1 MTSVVEVGTMK
12 TAAPEN
18 KLSRTLKVAAVG
30 AVVGMAVTIGIAYP
44 VLDDKWNAPAAAPAP
59 LACSTAQP
67 QSPKDV
73 SESFTGSKAP
83 RAVAVDEAVTG
94 LTHVNTHYH
103 LGAEH
108 KSDGE
113 YDKKHDTSGARRLLS
128 AETEYGYYCDDV
140 AWVQGLNTAQKT
152 EYDWQY
158 CENTHVGKTYEMH
171 WVYSSGGEGDLSAG
185 LGGAFDSQNN
195 PKVTVRAQVYHIV
208 NDNTYDR
215 STLLD
220 GWDTTQL
227 GYTLANQNAMQQSQ
241 TNAATNFGPVTYS
254 GSTTGRSYN
263 NDDSCSP
270 YQINWQVDR
279 VCRPISA
286 KSFDDMCKKMKEQY
300 GMDADAEPHSSRD
313 LVSTA
318 LSANT
323 QAALSSGN
331 L

>member
-30 AVVGMAVTIGIAYP
+30 AVVGMAVTIGISYP
-44 VLDDKWNAPAAAPAP
+44 VLDDKWNAPAASPAP

-73 SESFTGSKAP
+73 SSTFTGSKAP

-108 KSDGE
+108 KSAGQ
-113 YDKKHDTSGARRLLS
+113 YDKQHDTSHSHARRLLS

-140 AWVQGLNTAQKT
+140 AWVQGLTTAQKT
-152 EYDWQY
+152 DYNWQY

-215 STLLD
+215 SDLLD
-220 GWDTTQL
+220 GWDVAAIQATIDDATT
-227 GYTLANQNAMQQSQ
+227 ANDD
-241 TNAATNFGPVTYS
+241 PVTYS

-279 VCRPISA
+279 VCRRISA

-323 QAALSSGN
+323 QTLLSRAN
-331 L
+331 V